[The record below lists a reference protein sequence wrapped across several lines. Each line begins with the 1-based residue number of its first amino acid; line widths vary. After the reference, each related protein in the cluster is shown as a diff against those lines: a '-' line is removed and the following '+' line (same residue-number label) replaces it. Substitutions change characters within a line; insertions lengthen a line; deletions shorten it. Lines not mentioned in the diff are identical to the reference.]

1 MAKRR
6 LTIQQQR
13 RIRKNQRRDD
23 IEAHPDGEEND
34 GIVLT
39 RFGKQADVVTGLTA
53 SGGTPVRCHI
63 RANVESVVAGDRVRW
78 IAGEPTGVIVAVG
91 PRETLMSRPDS
102 QGQLRPVAA
111 NVSQIAVVIAPEPQP
126 HQNLVDRY
134 LVAIEQFSIRPVL
147 IINKWDL
154 FNGQESHL
162 EGLRDLYLG
171 LGYPVHT
178 VSVTAGTHLEQLLAA
193 LDGESTVF
201 VGQSGVGKSSLVN
214 LICPAAGAAVGDLS
228 LIAKGRHTTT
238 AATLY
243 SLPSGG
249 NLIDSPGIR
258 EFGLWHLDAADIA
271 AGFVEF
277 RPFLGQCKF
286 RNCLHVNEPGCAVFE
301 AVERGDISQR
311 RLASYQQIISD
322 GKEG

>member
-13 RIRKNQRRDD
+13 RIHKKQRRDD

-53 SGGTPVRCHI
+53 SGGSAVRCHI
-63 RANVESVVAGDRVRW
+63 RANVQSVVAGDRVRW
-78 IAGEPTGVIVAVG
+78 VPGDPTGVIVAVA
-91 PRETLMSRPDS
+91 PRETLMSRPDN

-134 LVAIEQFSIRPVL
+134 LVAVEQFGIHPVL

-154 FNGQESHL
+154 YSGEDPHL
-162 EGLRDLYLG
+162 EGLRDLYVG

-178 VSVTAGTHLEQLLAA
+178 VSVTAGTNLPQLLAA

-228 LIAKGRHTTT
+228 LVAKGRHTTT

-286 RNCLHVNEPGCAVFE
+286 RNCQHFNEPGCAVLE
-301 AVERGDISQR
+301 AVGSGEISQR
-311 RLASYQQIISD
+311 RLSSYQQIILD
-322 GKEG
+322 GDS